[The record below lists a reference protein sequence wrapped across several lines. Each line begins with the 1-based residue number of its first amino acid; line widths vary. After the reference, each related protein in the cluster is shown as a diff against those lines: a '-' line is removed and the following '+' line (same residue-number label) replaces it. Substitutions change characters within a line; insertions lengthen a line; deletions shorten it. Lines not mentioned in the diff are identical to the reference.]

1 MKDSQAAKPTSE
13 NPCKIILSISLTRIC
28 LILSDTPENYASA
41 IISLSRRCANTSV
54 FPGNNYV
61 DLAEWML
68 QDRNILTGNASTAP
82 KTPLVYTPDAKHDLV
97 IVYCSADKKW
107 HVEGYDSEQ
116 CQSLHGD
123 MLIPADD
130 VGQIIFIRG
139 FISPQW
145 VSSLGSKYSIDPD
158 FFRRHMDFLSVSI
171 ERHAYSSPSLASS
184 SSNIFRLCVTTI
196 LHRDDFGDRNIH

>member
-28 LILSDTPENYASA
+28 LILSDTPENYARA
-41 IISLSRRCANTSV
+41 IISLSRRYANTSV

-145 VSSLGSKYSIDPD
+145 VSSLGSKYSIDP
-158 FFRRHMDFLSVSI
+158 FAGIWTFFLSALSGMHTAPH
-171 ERHAYSSPSLASS
+171 RLRAHQATSFAS
-184 SSNIFRLCVTTI
+184 V
-196 LHRDDFGDRNIH
+196 